1 MKKLLLLI
9 ALTLFISCGKADFT
23 KVKVGMTTSELID
36 VVGQPNEKQEAS
48 IAGTYWQYETH
59 LVVIQKDTVNEF
71 MTNEEFKQRME
82 DFTKG
87 LEKLRDSLKK

>member
-1 MKKLLLLI
+1 MKKLLLLT
-9 ALTLFISCGKADFT
+9 ALTLFISCSKADFT
-23 KVKVGMTTSELID
+23 KVKVGMATSELVD
-36 VVGQPNEKQEAS
+36 VVGQPNEKQDAS
-48 IAGTYWQYETH
+48 IAGTYWQYDTH